1 MRLTSLAVEAQTCGI
16 AEAAEKY
23 IRTCTGDSNRTVG
36 QISDCQTFV
45 ADFALGATL
54 LIMVQ
59 RLLWLI
65 AIVV

>member
-1 MRLTSLAVEAQTCGI
+1 MRASRLTVKAQTCGI

-23 IRTCTGDSNRTVG
+23 TRTYIGDPDRTVG

-45 ADFALGATL
+45 ADFALRATL
-54 LIMVQ
+54 LIMAQ
-59 RLLWLI
+59 RLSQGI